1 MVTSPKMYLVTSLK
15 IEKKSASPID
25 LEQSCYLLPQSG
37 YLMIFPCLARV
48 VAEKRGFVINYSPFP
63 CIIKGPLLI
72 VFRLTML
79 LITQLEQ
86 GKSVEHNE
94 TRVKSVFADTEII
107 EGASI
112 TEK

>member
-1 MVTSPKMYLVTSLK
+1 
-15 IEKKSASPID
+15 
-25 LEQSCYLLPQSG
+25 
-37 YLMIFPCLARV
+37 MIFPCLARV
-48 VAEKRGFVINYSPFP
+48 VAEIRGFVINYSPFP
-63 CIIKGPLLI
+63 CIIKGRLLL